1 VSCWTRNDVSPPQRH
16 RDLQPAAIRL
26 AGHLRR
32 LDGDAIENAAASVEP
47 DGSARPL
54 LSPERIAR
62 TANHKRA
69 RRGRSGAVRPVKW
82 GLTWTTAVKIK
93 NRYGQVSGHFHAQLG
108 TCPASLPSWPCRFDP
123 GHPLHRKTLTSK
135 VFSCAHSRLLLL
147 KRGSRVPSGAVRTT
161 RPRRNQPGRLAR
173 QHGRGQPAAAV
184 GSAWLARHV
193 RRRQPSVTS
202 WPRFRLTRKGSSI
215 THAQCASCRFVVAGR
230 S

>member
-123 GHPLHRKTLTSK
+123 GHPLQRGLPDAAGS
-135 VFSCAHSRLLLL
+135 SARLRSYVLL
-147 KRGSRVPSGAVRTT
+147 KRRSFVRSGSVST
-161 RPRRNQPGRLAR
+161 AR
-173 QHGRGQPAAAV
+173 HGRTSPATWRDIAVEDQTSAPAIHPRGVLGQPQR
-184 GSAWLARHV
+184 AR
-193 RRRQPSVTS
+193 
-202 WPRFRLTRKGSSI
+202 
-215 THAQCASCRFVVAGR
+215 A
-230 S
+230 